1 MGLTNRPVYIL
12 MEFLREEAGAPFIE
26 YALIASL
33 VALVLGLF
41 LMALNKKY

>member
-26 YALIASL
+26 YALIGSL

-41 LMALNKKY
+41 LMALNKNY